1 MNLKCVIIDDEPLA
15 IKVIENH
22 ISQIKELQIA
32 AVFNNAIDSMEYLR
46 EHMPDLLFLDV
57 NMPIID
63 GFSFLDSLDEKPM
76 VIITSAHAEHAAK
89 GFDLEVLD
97 YLVKPVSLPR
107 FIKAVNKALAKAK
120 EQPKRDA
127 VNEHIFVKV
136 DKKKMKKIYLDEI
149 ILVESLKDYIKIIT
163 PKGNHIVH
171 KTLSAFTEELSS
183 DRFIRIHGSHT
194 VSMDKIDAL
203 EGNSVEIGG
212 KRYVIGRSY
221 LDDVKAK
228 ILNQSIMGTGN
239 KAGLS
244 DDE

>member
-1 MNLKCVIIDDEPLA
+1 MNLNCVIIDDEPLA
-15 IKVIENH
+15 VKVIENH
-22 ISQIKELQIA
+22 IAQIKELEIT
-32 AVFNNAIDSMEYLR
+32 AVFNNAIESMEFLR
-46 EHMPDLLFLDV
+46 DNMPDLLFLDV

-97 YLVKPVSLPR
+97 YLVKPISLPR
-107 FIKAVNKALAKAK
+107 FIKAVNKALAKVK
-120 EQPKRDA
+120 EHPRRDA
-127 VNEHIFVKV
+127 SQDHIFVKV

-183 DRFIRIHGSHT
+183 DRFIRIHRSHT

-221 LDDVKAK
+221 LDDVKTR
-228 ILNQSIMGTGN
+228 ILNQSVSTSGN
-239 KAGLS
+239 RTNVS
-244 DDE
+244 E

>member
-22 ISQIKELQIA
+22 ISQIKELQTV

-46 EHMPDLLFLDV
+46 DHMPDLLFLDV

-97 YLVKPVSLPR
+97 YLVKPISLPR
-107 FIKAVNKALAKAK
+107 FIKAVNKAIAKVRNHSK
-120 EQPKRDA
+120 WESSH
-127 VNEHIFVKV
+127 EHIFVKV

-149 ILVESLKDYIKIIT
+149 ILVESLKDYIKIVT
-163 PKGNHIVH
+163 CKGNHIVH
-171 KTLSAFTEELSS
+171 KTLGAFTDELSD
-183 DRFIRIHGSHT
+183 DRFIRIHRSYT
-194 VSMDKIDAL
+194 VSMEKIDAL
-203 EGNSVEIGG
+203 EGNSVEIEG

-221 LDDVKAK
+221 LEEVKAR
-228 ILNQSIMGTGN
+228 IFDQSISTTGS
-239 KAGLS
+239 KP
-244 DDE
+244 DPIK

>member
-1 MNLKCVIIDDEPLA
+1 MNLNCIIIDDEPLA
-15 IKVIENH
+15 VKVIENH
-22 ISQIKELQIA
+22 IAQIKELEIA
-32 AVFNNAIDSMEYLR
+32 AVFNNAIESMEFLR
-46 EHMPDLLFLDV
+46 KNMPDLLFLDV

-97 YLVKPVSLPR
+97 YLVKPISLPR
-107 FIKAVNKALAKAK
+107 FIKAVNKALAKVK
-120 EQPKRDA
+120 EHPRRDA
-127 VNEHIFVKV
+127 SQDHIFVKV

-183 DRFIRIHGSHT
+183 DRFIRIHRSHT

-203 EGNSVEIGG
+203 EGNSVEIAG

-221 LDDVKAK
+221 LDEVKTK
-228 ILNQSIMGTGN
+228 ILNQSISTSGN
-239 KAGLS
+239 RTNVP
-244 DDE
+244 E